1 MLRTPNKFL
10 HSPPSLLI
18 DSTPL
23 HSITTPRLRRPS
35 YHFTS
40 RTKDRLSHLSSASL
54 LFYPS
59 TECQMLT
66 HDDATA
72 AGKSETD
79 SLSLGQS
86 SQSSAIPKILSCRH
100 QKLPG
105 ERTHRCLATKN
116 TLEGESQSGIEPVI
130 GMLIPTR
137 GKNCPRIGT
146 LALTR
151 RQTGRRAGGRVIP
164 PSNLGSRLPS
174 RRKNTHFDLDML
186 ISPCAHQHAP
196 SY

>member
-66 HDDATA
+66 HDD
-72 AGKSETD
+72 GGGEIGD
-79 SLSLGQS
+79 PLSLGQS
-86 SQSSAIPKILSCRH
+86 SQSSAIPKILSCRR

-105 ERTHRCLATKN
+105 ERTRRCRATKN

-151 RQTGRRAGGRVIP
+151 RQTGRRARYP
-164 PSNLGSRLPS
+164 PIQSWLPIA
-174 RRKNTHFDLDML
+174 
-186 ISPCAHQHAP
+186 ISAQKHTLR
-196 SY
+196 S